1 MPTSS
6 NLKTREKSLRRDL
19 LQAQFDLAQR
29 EQSVVVVIGGLP
41 GAGKSELVHRLNEWL
56 DPRFLATCAL
66 WMHSDEEE
74 DRPYFWRFW
83 RHMPPHGRITLF
95 LDSWYT
101 RSLYENA
108 ADELDPLA
116 LQTRLAQIN
125 AFERMLY
132 DDGTLVVKL
141 WLEVDRM
148 TAQQRLAEDALRLAH
163 LPASAERWSQDYEA
177 ATKAANAIVAGTDA
191 AQAAWQRI
199 PAQDA
204 DKRDIIA
211 GETLLT
217 LLTTQTPPVRAAVN
231 HNSWFAGSEE
241 LQNNVLADVPLDAQL
256 SKSDYATL
264 LEAEQHKLQALAW
277 RAHDERRSLI
287 AVFEGWDAAG
297 KGSAIRRVTAP
308 MDPRL
313 YRVVQS
319 AAPSD
324 EEQAHHYLWRYWRN
338 LERSGRAT
346 LFDRSWYGRV
356 LVERVEQFAA
366 PQAWQRAY
374 DEINQ
379 FEQQLQDHG
388 CIVVKFWLHISPA
401 EQLRRFQ
408 DRQNTPHKQ
417 HKITDY
423 DWRNRA
429 RWADY
434 ESAVLDMV
442 ELTSTAAAPWTLVA
456 GNDKRYAR
464 VQILQTLCAALEQG
478 LSTQQ

>member
-1 MPTSS
+1 M
-6 NLKTREKSLRRDL
+6 
-19 LQAQFDLAQR
+19 A
-29 EQSVVVVIGGLP
+29 
-41 GAGKSELVHRLNEWL
+41 
-56 DPRFLATCAL
+56 
-66 WMHSDEEE
+66 
-74 DRPYFWRFW
+74 
-83 RHMPPHGRITLF
+83 PPHGRITLF

-101 RSLYENA
+101 RTLYENA

-199 PAQDA
+199 PAQGA

-417 HKITDY
+417 HKITDD